1 MFERLQ
7 QFLAGLSGGDSK
19 PAFAADDP
27 RVAVMALCIQVME
40 ADGKV
45 LEVEKTALRARF
57 KEFYGVDEG
66 ELNALIAAGTDAES
80 EAIDFFRFTSELKR
94 QLSEEQRVDLIGL
107 LWEIVYAD
115 GERSEMEDHA
125 IWRIADL
132 LAVSGR
138 ARIMKRQEVAERV
151 GVAGQ
156 HGEQD
161 EG

>member
-7 QFLAGLSGGDSK
+7 NFLTSLAGGDNQRTL
-19 PAFAADDP
+19 AVDDP
-27 RVAVMALCIQVME
+27 RIAVMALCIQVME
-40 ADGKV
+40 ADGRV
-45 LEVEKTALRARF
+45 LDVEKETLRSRF
-57 KEFYGVDEG
+57 KALYGIGNV
-66 ELNALIAAGTDAES
+66 ELDAIFAAGSDAES

-94 QLSEEQRVDLIGL
+94 QLNEEQRVDLIGL

-132 LAVSGR
+132 LGVSGR
-138 ARIMKRQEVAERV
+138 ERIMKRQEVAERV
-151 GVAGQ
+151 TTIIPR
-156 HGEQD
+156 EEPD

>member
-7 QFLAGLSGGDSK
+7 HFLASLSGDAK
-19 PAFAADDP
+19 PVFAADDP

-45 LEVEKTALRARF
+45 LEVERKALRARF
-57 KEFYGVDEG
+57 KEFYGVDEA
-66 ELNALIAAGTDAES
+66 ELDALVAAGSDAES

-94 QLSEEQRVDLIGL
+94 QLTEEQRVGLIGL

-115 GERSEMEDHA
+115 GNRSEMEDHA

-132 LAVSGR
+132 LGVSGR
-138 ARIMKRQEVAERV
+138 ERIMKRQEVAGRV
-151 GVAGQ
+151 GTAAGQ
-156 HGEQD
+156 EPPEDG
-161 EG
+161 

>member
-7 QFLAGLSGGDSK
+7 HFLASLSGEDK
-19 PAFAADDP
+19 PTFAADDP

-45 LEVEKTALRARF
+45 LEVEKKALRARF
-57 KEFYGVDEG
+57 KEFYGVDEA
-66 ELNALIAAGTDAES
+66 ELNALVAAGTDAES

-94 QLSEEQRVDLIGL
+94 QLSEEQRVSLIGL

-115 GERSEMEDHA
+115 GERSEMADHA

-138 ARIMKRQEVAERV
+138 ERIMKRQEVAERV
-151 GVAGQ
+151 GAVASQEEPEDG
-156 HGEQD
+156 
-161 EG
+161 

>member
-7 QFLAGLSGGDSK
+7 NFLASLSGDDK
-19 PAFAADDP
+19 PAFDADDP

-45 LEVEKTALRARF
+45 LDVEKKALRARF
-57 KEFYGVDEG
+57 REFYGGVG
-66 ELNALIAAGTDAES
+66 EAELDALVAAGSDAES

-94 QLSEEQRVDLIGL
+94 QLTEEQRIGLIGL

-115 GERSEMEDHA
+115 GDRSEMEDHA

-132 LAVSGR
+132 LGVSGR
-138 ARIMKRQEVAERV
+138 ERIMKRQEVAGRI
-151 GVAGQ
+151 GAAAGQ
-156 HGEQD
+156 EPPEDG
-161 EG
+161 

>member
-7 QFLAGLSGGDSK
+7 HFLASLSGEDK
-19 PAFAADDP
+19 PTFAADDP

-45 LEVEKTALRARF
+45 LEVEKKALRARF
-57 KEFYGVDEG
+57 KEFYGVDEA
-66 ELNALIAAGTDAES
+66 ELNALVAAGTDAES

-94 QLSEEQRVDLIGL
+94 QLSEEQRVSLIGL

-138 ARIMKRQEVAERV
+138 ERIMKRQEVAERV
-151 GVAGQ
+151 GAVVSQEEPEDG
-156 HGEQD
+156 
-161 EG
+161 

>member
-7 QFLAGLSGGDSK
+7 HFLASLSGDGK
-19 PAFAADDP
+19 PTFAADDP

-45 LEVEKTALRARF
+45 LDVEKKALRARF
-57 KEFYGVDEG
+57 KEFYGVGEA
-66 ELNALIAAGTDAES
+66 ELNALVAAGTDAES

-94 QLSEEQRVDLIGL
+94 QFSEEQRVGLIGL

-132 LAVSGR
+132 LGVSGR
-138 ARIMKRQEVAERV
+138 ERIMKRQEVAGRMGAMGERE
-151 GVAGQ
+151 
-156 HGEQD
+156 EQD

>member
-7 QFLAGLSGGDSK
+7 QFLAGLSGSGSR
-19 PAFAADDP
+19 PSLAATDP
-27 RVAVMALCIQVME
+27 RIAVMALCIQVME

-57 KEFYGVDEG
+57 KEHYDLSDS
-66 ELNALIAAGTDAES
+66 ELNAVIAAGTSAES

-94 QLSEEQRVDLIGL
+94 QLTEEQRVDLIGL

-132 LAVSGR
+132 LGVSGR
-138 ARIMKRQEVAERV
+138 ERIMKRQEVAGRV
-151 GVAGQ
+151 GETGGSEEGQ
-156 HGEQD
+156 D
-161 EG
+161 A

>member
-7 QFLAGLSGGDSK
+7 QFLTSLSGGENK

-45 LEVEKTALRARF
+45 LEVEKQTLRARF
-57 KEFYGVDEG
+57 KDYYDMDEK
-66 ELNALIAAGTDAES
+66 ELDALFAAGTNAES
-80 EAIDFFRFTSELKR
+80 EAIDFFHFTSELKR
-94 QLSEEQRVDLIGL
+94 QLSEDQRIGLIGL

-115 GERSEMEDHA
+115 GERNEMEDHA

-132 LAVSGR
+132 LGVSGR
-138 ARIMKRQEVAERV
+138 ERIMKRQEVAQRTGAHAVHEET
-151 GVAGQ
+151 
-156 HGEQD
+156 GET
-161 EG
+161 

>member
-7 QFLAGLSGGDSK
+7 QFLASLSGGDSK
-19 PAFAADDP
+19 PTFATDDP

-45 LEVEKTALRARF
+45 LDAETKALRARF
-57 KEFYGVDEG
+57 KEIYALDEA
-66 ELNALIAAGTDAES
+66 ELDALVAAGTNAES

-94 QLSEEQRVDLIGL
+94 QLSEEQRIALIGL
-107 LWEIVYAD
+107 LWEVVYAD

-132 LAVSGR
+132 LGVSGR
-138 ARIMKRQEVAERV
+138 ERIMKRQEVAV
-151 GVAGQ
+151 KMGAAG
-156 HGEQD
+156 GAEEQD
-161 EG
+161 EA

>member
-7 QFLAGLSGGDSK
+7 HFLAGLSGGDSK

-27 RVAVMALCIQVME
+27 RVAVIALCIQVME

-45 LEVEKTALRARF
+45 LEIERKALRARF
-57 KEFYGVDEG
+57 QEIYGVG
-66 ELNALIAAGTDAES
+66 KTELDALVAAGTDAES

-94 QLSEEQRVDLIGL
+94 QLSEEQRVSLIGL

-115 GERSEMEDHA
+115 GDRSEMEDHA

-132 LAVSGR
+132 LGVSGR
-138 ARIMKRQEVAERV
+138 ERIMKRQEVAEKM
-151 GVAGQ
+151 GAANGQ
-156 HGEQD
+156 EEPD

>member
-7 QFLAGLSGGDSK
+7 QFLASLSGGDR
-19 PAFAADDP
+19 PTFAADDP

-40 ADGKV
+40 ADGKI
-45 LEVEKTALRARF
+45 LDVEKKALRARF
-57 KEFYGVDEG
+57 KEVYGLDEA
-66 ELNALIAAGTDAES
+66 ELDALVAAGTDAES

-132 LAVSGR
+132 LGVTGR
-138 ARIMKRQEVAERV
+138 ERIMKRQEVAERV
-151 GVAGQ
+151 GATTGP
-156 HGEQD
+156 EEAD

>member
-7 QFLAGLSGGDSK
+7 QFLASLSGSDSR
-19 PAFAADDP
+19 PTFAADDP
-27 RVAVMALCIQVME
+27 RVAVIALCIQVME

-45 LEVEKTALRARF
+45 LASEKATLRARF
-57 KEFYGVDEG
+57 KEFYEVDG
-66 ELNALIAAGTDAES
+66 AELDALLAAGTDAES

-94 QLSEEQRVDLIGL
+94 QLSEEQRVSLIGL

-132 LAVSGR
+132 LGVSGR
-138 ARIMKRQEVAERV
+138 ERIMKRQEVAGRV
-151 GVAGQ
+151 GASAAQ
-156 HGEQD
+156 KEPD
-161 EG
+161 EA

>member
-7 QFLAGLSGGDSK
+7 QFLAGLASNDQK
-19 PAFAADDP
+19 PAFDVGDP

-45 LEVEKTALRARF
+45 LEVERKALRDRF
-57 KEFYGVDEG
+57 KSHYGLG
-66 ELNALIAAGTDAES
+66 EAELDALIAAGTDAES

-94 QLSEEQRVDLIGL
+94 QLTEEQRIDLIGL

-132 LAVSGR
+132 LGVSGR
-138 ARIMKRQEVAERV
+138 ERIMKRQEVAGRI
-151 GVAGQ
+151 
-156 HGEQD
+156 GETGGS
-161 EG
+161 EENESV

>member
-7 QFLAGLSGGDSK
+7 HFLASLSGDDK
-19 PAFAADDP
+19 PVFAADDP

-45 LEVEKTALRARF
+45 LDVEKQALRTSFR
-57 KEFYGVDEG
+57 EFYGGVDEA
-66 ELNALIAAGTDAES
+66 ELDALVAAGSDAES

-94 QLSEEQRVDLIGL
+94 QLTEEQRIGLIGL

-115 GERSEMEDHA
+115 GDRSEMEDHA

-132 LAVSGR
+132 LGVSGR
-138 ARIMKRQEVAERV
+138 ERIMKRQEVAGRI
-151 GVAGQ
+151 GAAAGQ
-156 HGEQD
+156 EPPKDG
-161 EG
+161 

>member
-7 QFLAGLSGGDSK
+7 QFLASLSGGDSR
-19 PAFAADDP
+19 PAFSAGDP

-40 ADGKV
+40 ADGQV
-45 LEVEKTALRARF
+45 LDVEKKALRARF
-57 KEFYGVDEG
+57 KDIYGVDET
-66 ELNALIAAGTDAES
+66 ELDALVAAGTDAES

-94 QLSEEQRVDLIGL
+94 QLSEEQRVGLIGL

-132 LAVSGR
+132 LGVSGR
-138 ARIMKRQEVAERV
+138 ERIMKRQEVAERV
-151 GVAGQ
+151 GAAGGQ
-156 HGEQD
+156 EGED